1 MNNKYAITDFLKK
14 ELVQHIDNYNIDEI
28 KQLANI
34 MKECMKTNVI
44 YITGVGKSGYIA
56 DYICGI
62 LQSINIQ
69 IHRIDLLNAT
79 HGDIGVC
86 KKDDMLLFL
95 SKSGNTSEFV
105 NKLHSFKSKSI
116 KIVGICSNPDAEI
129 RKHCDYNILLPIVN
143 EYPGIIP
150 MIPTSS
156 IIAQVIFGIILCDE
170 LTQITG
176 FTLDEYKLNHP
187 SGDIGNKN
195 VCISDIMYKK
205 GEFPIISIDDAVN
218 NVRISDVTK
227 SMIIFKMGFC
237 IITNM
242 LDEVLGIIT
251 DGDLRRK
258 YLLSKL
264 EIISVNELCADYYY
278 ETDTTKHISELRSV
292 QFIPVINDKKI
303 IGLVKQI

>member
-1 MNNKYAITDFLKK
+1 MNKKYAISDFLKK
-14 ELVQHIDNYNIDEI
+14 ELVQQIDNYNIDEI

-34 MKECMKTNVI
+34 MTECIKTNVI

-69 IHRIDLLNAT
+69 IYRIDLLNAT

-86 KKDDMLLFL
+86 KKNDMLLFL

-105 NKLHSFKSKSI
+105 SKLQYFKSKSI

-129 RKHCDYNILLPIVN
+129 IKHCDYNILLPVAN

-156 IIAQVIFGIILCDE
+156 IITQVIFGIILCDE
-170 LTQITG
+170 LAEITG

-187 SGDIGNKN
+187 SGDIGKN
-195 VCISDIMYKK
+195 MCIYDIMYKK
-205 GEFPIISIDDAVN
+205 GDFPIISIED
-218 NVRISDVTK
+218 NVDNVLISDVTK

-242 LDEVLGIIT
+242 RDEVLGIIT

-264 EIISVNELCADYYY
+264 ETINVNELCADYYY
-278 ETDTTKHISELRSV
+278 ETDITKYISELRSV
-292 QFIPVINDKKI
+292 QFIPVINNKKI